1 MDTRK
6 KNKSDSRVFDLFNT
20 VCVETTK
27 GEGKIKLSLI
37 IFTTGIEDNNIYQLD
52 KKKKKKKHRTHG
64 REEQTEKEE
73 ELYIYI
79 FFSYCSRLKKYVF
92 LYKIYIS

>member
-37 IFTTGIEDNNIYQLD
+37 IFTTGIEDNNIYQLN
-52 KKKKKKKHRTHG
+52 KKKKKKKKTSNTRKRRTD
-64 REEQTEKEE
+64 RKRRRII
-73 ELYIYI
+73 YIY
-79 FFSYCSRLKKYVF
+79 FSL
-92 LYKIYIS
+92 IAHG